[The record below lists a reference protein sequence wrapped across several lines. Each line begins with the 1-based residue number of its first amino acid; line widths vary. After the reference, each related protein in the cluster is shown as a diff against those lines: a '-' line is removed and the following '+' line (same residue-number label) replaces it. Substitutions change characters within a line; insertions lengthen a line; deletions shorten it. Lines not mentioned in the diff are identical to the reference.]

1 MKVFNQLKVGK
12 IYNGTVVRKAFPGIN
27 SNLFINYNKN
37 NLQKII
43 NYLENNNLE
52 RFAFVFVNTKNSRKR
67 TKLDF
72 ANHSQIIVA
81 LKADST
87 LFKGYVFTD
96 RDDKDF
102 DKMQKKVPDFYR
114 QGTYMS
120 EVEKKANWLLAYKKE
135 GLAFKPETKK
145 HFGDIIKGLG
155 FNEQYNTIMESLLH
169 TTSDKIKNLTLVD
182 FEKRIVE
189 ITAEIADELRGYS
202 YRPNALATIRG
213 NKELYSIVKENI
225 MPYLIKEHIYVNDNP
240 DDFILTKYLQ
250 PYIEKHVLYDCI
262 YNNPEIDLN
271 DINGLIDVGIKQH
284 QSGSEAKRFVEYQI
298 KNATSSYINTSY
310 IHYCHL
316 PHEIKTNYKIAEV
329 FLKNVLLINLMNSNY
344 FKDTRMKVK
353 TKEHFGDILRE
364 L

>member
-12 IYNGTVVRKAFPGIN
+12 IYNGNIVRKAFPGIN
-27 SNLFINYNKN
+27 SNLFINYNKD

-43 NYLENNNLE
+43 NYLENNNFE

-155 FNEQYNTIMESLLH
+155 FNEQYKSILESYQH
-169 TTSDKIKNLTLVD
+169 TSAGKIKSLKLVD
-182 FEKRIVE
+182 FEKRICE
-189 ITAEIADELRGYS
+189 IVANLANDLTGYKYRGTALS
-202 YRPNALATIRG
+202 KIR
-213 NKELYSIVKENI
+213 NQHELYSLVKLNI
-225 MPYLIKEHIYVNDNP
+225 MPYLVIKENIYVSEDP
-240 DDFILTKYLQ
+240 DDFILTKFLQ
-250 PYIEKHVLYDCI
+250 PYIEKHVLYDCV
-262 YNNPEIDLN
+262 YNNPEIDVN
-271 DINGLIDVGIKQH
+271 EVNGLLDTGVTSYNAGPN
-284 QSGSEAKRFVEYQI
+284 AKKYLEILMQDRKSHV
-298 KNATSSYINTSY
+298 NTSY
-310 IHYCHL
+310 IYYCYF
-316 PHEIKTNYKIAEV
+316 PHSYDTNYKIAEV
-329 FLKNVLLINLMNSNY
+329 FLKNALLLNLMDSNY
-344 FKDTRMKVK
+344 FSDTRMKKK